1 MRFISTLLSLCLH
14 LLLVIGMIYWPASS
28 SKVRLD
34 VPVYQVKLVALSG
47 KRPVGKVA
55 PGNKVAGPVV
65 KPKPEPSPATPPP
78 PAPEPAPAPA
88 PAPKPQ
94 PAAKPV
100 PAPKP
105 EPKPDATPI
114 SPKKAVV
121 PEAPK
126 VAEQPKPKD
135 DKKDKPD
142 KKSEPDKKPEPQK
155 KPEKKPEKS
164 ADDILR
170 EALADTSKTIKKAE
184 KQRAVSG
191 QQQIS
196 KELAALQE
204 SVSQNKALQ
213 DALAEAGEEG
223 IEGPPSD
230 GVVGSIE
237 DLYAIAVQNLVK
249 KNWRFPQ
256 MATRDQLT
264 ASVRIMLSPEG
275 SILDAKIVASSG
287 RADFDASTL
296 RAVADTKVLPKPP
309 SPDISEITI
318 NFNSHE

>member
-1 MRFISTLLSLCLH
+1 MRFISTLLSVCLH
-14 LLLVIGMIYWPASS
+14 LSLVLAVIYWPASS
-28 SKVRLD
+28 TKVRLD

-55 PGNKVAGPVV
+55 PGSKVAGPVV
-65 KPKPEPSPATPPP
+65 SPKPEPSPS
-78 PAPEPAPAPA
+78 PAPTPVPAPTPAPAPA

-94 PAAKPV
+94 PTAKPV

-114 SPKKAVV
+114 SPKKAAV

-126 VAEQPKPKD
+126 VAEKPKPKD
-135 DKKDKPD
+135 EKKEKAEKKP
-142 KKSEPDKKPEPQK
+142 EPDKKAKPAPQ
-155 KPEKKPEKS
+155 KS

-170 EALADTSKTIKKAE
+170 EALADTSKSVKQTE
-184 KQRAVSG
+184 KQRAAAG
-191 QQQIS
+191 QQQLS

-204 SVSQNKALQ
+204 AVSQNKALQ

-237 DLYAIAVQNLVK
+237 DLYAIAVQAIVK
-249 KNWRFPQ
+249 KNWRFPH
-256 MATRDQLT
+256 MATRDQLV
-264 ASVRIMLSPEG
+264 ASVRIYLSPDGE
-275 SILDAKIVASSG
+275 ILDSKIVASSG

-296 RAVADTKVLPKPP
+296 RAVKDTQILPKPP